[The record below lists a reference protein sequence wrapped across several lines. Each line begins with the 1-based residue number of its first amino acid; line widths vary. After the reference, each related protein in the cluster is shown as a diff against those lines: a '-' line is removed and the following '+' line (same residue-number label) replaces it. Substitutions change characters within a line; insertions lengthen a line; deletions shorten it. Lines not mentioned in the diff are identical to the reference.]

1 MTINDAE
8 GILTAQRNDLIT
20 HLARERNSF
29 HKKPLTFPR
38 CCGRE
43 VREVLHELCCRLRA
57 AYIRGQ
63 GPDRKERGVA
73 FMKEDTKRALRLV
86 GLASTLGLTIVIATF
101 IGLALG
107 LWLDRVFNTSPWL
120 TVIFLILGIIAG
132 FRNFYRFMSKRAK
145 E

>member
-1 MTINDAE
+1 M
-8 GILTAQRNDLIT
+8 G
-20 HLARERNSF
+20 
-29 HKKPLTFPR
+29 
-38 CCGRE
+38 
-43 VREVLHELCCRLRA
+43 
-57 AYIRGQ
+57 RGQ
-63 GPDRKERGVA
+63 AGKREVA
-73 FMKEDTKRALRLV
+73 FMKEDTRQALKLV

-132 FRNFYRFMSKRAK
+132 FRNFYRFMTRRTK

>member
-1 MTINDAE
+1 
-8 GILTAQRNDLIT
+8 
-20 HLARERNSF
+20 
-29 HKKPLTFPR
+29 
-38 CCGRE
+38 
-43 VREVLHELCCRLRA
+43 
-57 AYIRGQ
+57 
-63 GPDRKERGVA
+63 
-73 FMKEDTKRALRLV
+73 MKEDTRQALKLV

>member
-1 MTINDAE
+1 M
-8 GILTAQRNDLIT
+8 
-20 HLARERNSF
+20 
-29 HKKPLTFPR
+29 
-38 CCGRE
+38 
-43 VREVLHELCCRLRA
+43 
-57 AYIRGQ
+57 
-63 GPDRKERGVA
+63 A
-73 FMKEDTKRALRLV
+73 FMKEDTRKALKLA

-107 LWLDRVFNTSPWL
+107 LWLDRVFDTSPWL

>member
-1 MTINDAE
+1 V
-8 GILTAQRNDLIT
+8 
-20 HLARERNSF
+20 
-29 HKKPLTFPR
+29 
-38 CCGRE
+38 GRSQ
-43 VREVLHELCCRLRA
+43 A
-57 AYIRGQ
+57 G
-63 GPDRKERGVA
+63 KRGVD
-73 FMKEDTKRALRLV
+73 FMKEDTRKALKLV

-120 TVIFLILGIIAG
+120 TVILLIAGIIAG

>member
-1 MTINDAE
+1 M
-8 GILTAQRNDLIT
+8 LRRV
-20 HLARERNSF
+20 RERNSF
-29 HKKPLTFPR
+29 HKKKLTFPK
-38 CCGRE
+38 CYGRE
-43 VREVLHELCCRLRA
+43 VREVLHELYCCLRA
-57 AYIRGQ
+57 VTFVGRGLA
-63 GPDRKERGVA
+63 GKREVA
-73 FMKEDTKRALRLV
+73 FMKEDTRKALKLV

-132 FRNFYRFMSKRAK
+132 FRNFYRFMTRRAK

>member
-1 MTINDAE
+1 V
-8 GILTAQRNDLIT
+8 G
-20 HLARERNSF
+20 
-29 HKKPLTFPR
+29 
-38 CCGRE
+38 
-43 VREVLHELCCRLRA
+43 
-57 AYIRGQ
+57 RGQ
-63 GPDRKERGVA
+63 AGKREVA
-73 FMKEDTKRALRLV
+73 FMKEDTRQALKLV

-132 FRNFYRFMSKRAK
+132 FRNFYRFMTRRAK

>member
-1 MTINDAE
+1 
-8 GILTAQRNDLIT
+8 
-20 HLARERNSF
+20 
-29 HKKPLTFPR
+29 
-38 CCGRE
+38 
-43 VREVLHELCCRLRA
+43 
-57 AYIRGQ
+57 
-63 GPDRKERGVA
+63 
-73 FMKEDTKRALRLV
+73 MKEDTRKALKLV

-120 TVIFLILGIIAG
+120 TVLFLILGIIAG

>member
-1 MTINDAE
+1 MGRGQA
-8 GILTAQRNDLIT
+8 G
-20 HLARERNSF
+20 
-29 HKKPLTFPR
+29 K
-38 CCGRE
+38 RE
-43 VREVLHELCCRLRA
+43 VV
-57 AYIRGQ
+57 
-63 GPDRKERGVA
+63 
-73 FMKEDTKRALRLV
+73 FMKEDTRKALKLV

-132 FRNFYRFMSKRAK
+132 FRNFYRFMSRSAK

>member
-1 MTINDAE
+1 
-8 GILTAQRNDLIT
+8 
-20 HLARERNSF
+20 
-29 HKKPLTFPR
+29 
-38 CCGRE
+38 
-43 VREVLHELCCRLRA
+43 
-57 AYIRGQ
+57 
-63 GPDRKERGVA
+63 
-73 FMKEDTKRALRLV
+73 MKEDTRKALRMV

-120 TVIFLILGIIAG
+120 TVIFLLLGIIAG

>member
-1 MTINDAE
+1 
-8 GILTAQRNDLIT
+8 
-20 HLARERNSF
+20 
-29 HKKPLTFPR
+29 
-38 CCGRE
+38 
-43 VREVLHELCCRLRA
+43 
-57 AYIRGQ
+57 
-63 GPDRKERGVA
+63 
-73 FMKEDTKRALRLV
+73 MKEDTKKALRLV

-132 FRNFYRFMSKRAK
+132 FRNFYRFMTKRAK

>member
-1 MTINDAE
+1 
-8 GILTAQRNDLIT
+8 
-20 HLARERNSF
+20 
-29 HKKPLTFPR
+29 
-38 CCGRE
+38 
-43 VREVLHELCCRLRA
+43 
-57 AYIRGQ
+57 
-63 GPDRKERGVA
+63 
-73 FMKEDTKRALRLV
+73 MKEDTRKALKLV

-120 TVIFLILGIIAG
+120 TVIFLIAGIIAG

>member
-1 MTINDAE
+1 
-8 GILTAQRNDLIT
+8 
-20 HLARERNSF
+20 
-29 HKKPLTFPR
+29 
-38 CCGRE
+38 
-43 VREVLHELCCRLRA
+43 
-57 AYIRGQ
+57 
-63 GPDRKERGVA
+63 
-73 FMKEDTKRALRLV
+73 MKEDTKKSLKLI

-120 TVIFLILGIIAG
+120 TVTFLVVGIIAG